1 MSKYRRYDLDAGSE
15 SLLELLSMKP
25 KNDFSNAKSEGRVS
39 NSVVS
44 VMEKRIFK
52 GQLKSGSVF
61 PTERELSEEFG
72 VSRTVAREAVKTLG
86 GKGLIDARP
95 RHRPVVLQPNYE
107 MAAGVLGNLVN
118 YLIARSEGVEY
129 LFETRIFVEAGLARM
144 AATDARKE
152 DIANLREAL
161 NRNSACI
168 DDSERF
174 YETDM
179 AFHAA
184 LYTVPRNPIFPALHR
199 SFCDWLADHWKRMPR
214 LPDRNRRNYA
224 AHEAILRAILDR
236 NPDEAEAA
244 LRRHLDD
251 AWTQVRQTFGIRKA
265 RNHLSTAD

>member
-1 MSKYRRYDLDAGSE
+1 
-15 SLLELLSMKP
+15 MKP
-25 KNDFSNAKSEGRVS
+25 RNDFSAAKSGATYAD
-39 NSVVS
+39 SVAS
-44 VMEKRIFK
+44 VMERRIYK
-52 GQLKSGSVF
+52 GQLKSGGGF

-72 VSRTVAREAVKTLG
+72 VSRTVAREAVKILG

-118 YLIARSEGVEY
+118 HLIERSEGVEY
-129 LFETRIFVEAGLARM
+129 LFGIRIFVEAGLVRM

-161 NRNSACI
+161 ARNAACVA
-168 DDSERF
+168 DSERF

-179 AFHAA
+179 AFHSA
-184 LYTVPRNPIFPALHR
+184 LYTVPDNPIFPALHR

-214 LPDRNRRNYA
+214 LPERNKRNYA
-224 AHEAILRAILDR
+224 AHEAILKAILDR
-236 NPDEAEAA
+236 NPDEAEAV

-251 AWTQVRQTFGIRKA
+251 AWAQVRQTFGIEKKRDDGSA
-265 RNHLSTAD
+265 EVVSP